1 MSWFMWLDAH
11 LLASCLNS
19 VYKHESKVSV
29 KTNCNESKAAP
40 LCMRVTL
47 GQLPKPADGII

>member
-1 MSWFMWLDAH
+1 MWLDAH

-47 GQLPKPADGII
+47 GQLPKPADCII